1 MNELQIVNNLFR
13 KLIWIFFAGYT
24 TVRGAKIRSVSLA
37 NTPVKKLQNKQNQ
50 QNQEDQNVNQPQTAE
65 LITGLQELVL
75 INKNQNQQQ

>member
-1 MNELQIVNNLFR
+1 M
-13 KLIWIFFAGYT
+13 IWIFFAGYT

>member
-1 MNELQIVNNLFR
+1 MD
-13 KLIWIFFAGYT
+13 FFAGYT

-50 QNQEDQNVNQPQTAE
+50 PDQNVNQPQTAE

>member
-1 MNELQIVNNLFR
+1 MQIVNNFFK